1 MALDFTSGRA
11 VRCGDARL
19 RGGERQVHY
28 RVSMTS
34 GGRPAER
41 HAAARALVV
50 EAPSWLSALG
60 HALDTLAV
68 VEGLERLACE
78 VLPNGTVL
86 ARDGRS
92 GQGFVVEPLRG
103 PLGLSPIGAPRGAAG
118 ATGAAHED
126 HGGED
131 ASGPLEAMEEDSGA
145 VMPVLPAPG
154 SAAVVGGRGGAVS
167 LQVSESVTVRVPP
180 VAPELPLPEPT
191 APDAALGLIRRAA
204 TVAGACQAALAV
216 AQRFIPCEA
225 GSVLLRQEQGLYVQA
240 ASGPRG
246 GALVGTVLPHDRGVV
261 SAVLE
266 RGVGLV
272 VREAERD
279 PRFEGH
285 IDRQTGFRTRDLLC
299 APVRANPA
307 GGPGGPLIGVIQLLN
322 SKSSASFGGMEL
334 KGLIQIADVL
344 SIRIQNG
351 PLR

>member
-1 MALDFTSGRA
+1 M
-11 VRCGDARL
+11 
-19 RGGERQVHY
+19 HY

-34 GGRPAER
+34 GGRAAAG
-41 HAAARALVV
+41 HAAAESRVV
-50 EAPSWLSALG
+50 EAHSWLSALG
-60 HALDTLAV
+60 LALDELAV
-68 VEGLERLACE
+68 VERLERLACE

-103 PLGLSPIGAPRGAAG
+103 PAGAALPRPDRPRPG
-118 ATGAAHED
+118 GRIDEPAED
-126 HGGED
+126 S
-131 ASGPLEAMEEDSGA
+131 SGPLEAMEADSGA
-145 VMPVLPAPG
+145 ASVDVPPWVAPAARPAPPTPVLR
-154 SAAVVGGRGGAVS
+154 AA
-167 LQVSESVTVRVPP
+167 ESVVLRAPP
-180 VAPELPLPEPT
+180 LAPELPLPDPS
-191 APDAALGLIRRAA
+191 APEIALGLIRRAP
-204 TVAGACQAALAV
+204 TVAAACQAALAV

-225 GSVLLRQEQGLYVQA
+225 GSVLLRQDQGLFVQA

-246 GALVGTVLPHDRGVV
+246 GALVGTVLPPDRGVV

-285 IDRQTGFRTRDLLC
+285 VDRQTGFRTRDLLC
-299 APVRANPA
+299 APIRSRPGAE
-307 GGPGGPLIGVIQLLN
+307 PGGPLIGVIQLLN
-322 SKSSASFGGMEL
+322 SQSNAKFGGMEL

-344 SIRIQNG
+344 SLRIQGG